1 MAFCKFCGSAMND
14 GAKFCGKC
22 GSQVVEEAPVYESY
36 AAPAAPYAAPTYTAN
51 PTPQFN
57 SGSTWDGGVF
67 DTVVNAIVA
76 SLIMTFTCG
85 IATPWAI
92 CYMMKFIVEHAIIDG
107 KRMTFDGNGGQLFG
121 NWIKWFLL
129 TIVTC
134 GIYSFWVT
142 PRMYKWVASHIH
154 AQR

>member
-1 MAFCKFCGSAMND
+1 MAFCKSCGNEMKD
-14 GAKFCGKC
+14 GVKFCGKC
-22 GSQVVEEAPVYESY
+22 GAKVEAPVSENNY
-36 AAPAAPYAAPTYTAN
+36 APVSPVATPTYTAYN
-51 PTPQFN
+51 VN
-57 SGSTWDGGVF
+57 NAKAESTWDGGVLE
-67 DTVVNAIVA
+67 TVVNSIVA
-76 SLIMTFTCG
+76 SLIATFTCG

-92 CYMMKFIVEHAIIDG
+92 CYIMKYVVEHAVIDG
-107 KRMTFDGNGGQLFG
+107 KRMTFDGNGAQLFG

-154 AQR
+154 VKN